1 MSEDANDSVKGAPE
15 PAAAKSKR
23 KAGKK
28 AQLKQKVLSKL
39 AGLASAKSARASISI
54 VLRGA
59 WKLFEWCEEKG

>member
-1 MSEDANDSVKGAPE
+1 MSENANDSVKGE

-23 KAGKK
+23 KAGEK
-28 AQLKQKVLSKL
+28 AQLKQKVLSAL
-39 AGLASAKSARASISI
+39 GGLASANSACASISV